1 MDEIYRIDG
10 TPKET
15 MTRMVLRAAKEKIGL
30 KNLVADV
37 YAGWRAL

>member
-10 TPKET
+10 TPKQS
-15 MTRMVLRAAKEKIGL
+15 MTKMLLGAARKTIGL
-30 KNLVADV
+30 KNLMADV